1 MKIVSIDVGIK
12 NLAYIILETL
22 DNKSFNIISWDSIN
36 LCGEADLCN
45 YVMES
50 KTKKVNAKNNNKNI
64 KDYLKENKTKENITE
79 PVKICNNKA
88 CYFKDNEFF
97 CKTHAKCQTNYII
110 PSKTLSLQSI
120 KALKLGDLH
129 NLAKK
134 YCISGIDEGA
144 KKDKLLEAVLA
155 GMKDKFLES
164 TTTQSAN
171 DMDLVSVG
179 IGIQNQFNK
188 IPTMMEVDE
197 IIIENQISP
206 IANRMKTIQGM
217 LAQYFIMNN
226 KHKIKF
232 ISSANKLK
240 KFMGGKKTSYG
251 ERKKVSVDIAL
262 GILGQSENMEVSCYV
277 PILKNHKKKDDLADC
292 FLQGLWYLDSK
303 GLVNIDYSHN
313 TKDTNITI
321 DFN

>member
-22 DNKSFNIISWDSIN
+22 DNKSFNIIGWDSIN
-36 LCGEADLCN
+36 LCGEPDLCN
-45 YVMES
+45 YVIETKS
-50 KTKKVNAKNNNKNI
+50 KKTSKKIKFTNNIVNISSNTNK
-64 KDYLKENKTKENITE
+64 E

-88 CYFKDNEFF
+88 CYFKDNNFF
-97 CKTHAKCQTNYII
+97 CKTHAKSQNTYII

-129 NLAKK
+129 SLAKK
-134 YCISGIDEGA
+134 YAIVVDDVGI
-144 KKDKLLEAVLA
+144 KKDKLLDIVLA

-171 DMDLVSVG
+171 DMDLVS
-179 IGIQNQFNK
+179 IGIEIQKKFDK
-188 IPTMMEVDE
+188 ITTMMEVDE

-226 KHKIKF
+226 
-232 ISSANKLK
+232 
-240 KFMGGKKTSYG
+240 
-251 ERKKVSVDIAL
+251 
-262 GILGQSENMEVSCYV
+262 
-277 PILKNHKKKDDLADC
+277 
-292 FLQGLWYLDSK
+292 
-303 GLVNIDYSHN
+303 
-313 TKDTNITI
+313 
-321 DFN
+321 

>member
-22 DNKSFNIISWDSIN
+22 DNKSFNIIGWDSIN
-36 LCGEADLCN
+36 LCGEPDLCN
-45 YVMES
+45 YVMTNL
-50 KTKKVNAKNNNKNI
+50 KTKSKKTI
-64 KDYLKENKTKENITE
+64 KKTNVINDTIESQ
-79 PVKICNNKA
+79 KICNNKA
-88 CYFKDNEFF
+88 CYFKGTNFF
-97 CKTHAKCQTNYII
+97 CKTHAKSQNTYII

-129 NLAKK
+129 SLAKK
-134 YCISGIDEGA
+134 YSIVVDDVGI
-144 KKDKLLEAVLA
+144 KKDKLLEIVLA
-155 GMKDKFLES
+155 SMKDKFLES

-179 IGIQNQFNK
+179 IAIQNKFDK
-188 IPTMMEVDE
+188 ITTMMEVDE

-217 LAQYFIMNN
+217 IAQYFIMNN

-240 KFMGGKKTSYG
+240 KFMGGKKTSYK
-251 ERKKVSVDIAL
+251 ERKEVSIEIAL
-262 GILGQSENMEVSCYV
+262 GILGQSENMNVSCYV

-292 FLQGLWYLDSK
+292 FLQGLWYLDNQK
-303 GLVNIDYSHN
+303 LVNIDYHHN
-313 TKDTNITI
+313 LKDNNIIINT
-321 DFN
+321 D

>member
-1 MKIVSIDVGIK
+1 METK
-12 NLAYIILETL
+12 NKKTSK
-22 DNKSFNIISWDSIN
+22 KSNTS
-36 LCGEADLCN
+36 
-45 YVMES
+45 S
-50 KTKKVNAKNNNKNI
+50 KTKQNSI
-64 KDYLKENKTKENITE
+64 ITDYLKQNKTKENSTE
-79 PVKICNNKA
+79 QVKICGNKA
-88 CYFKDNEFF
+88 CYFKDKEFF

-120 KALKLGDLH
+120 KVLKLGDLH
-129 NLAKK
+129 SLAKK
-134 YCISGIDEGA
+134 YSIGGFDEGI
-144 KKDKLLEAVLA
+144 KKDKMLEIVLA

-179 IGIQNQFNK
+179 IGIQNKFGK
-188 IPTMMEVDE
+188 ISTLMEVDE

-232 ISSANKLK
+232 ISSSNKLK

-292 FLQGLWYLDSK
+292 FLQGLWYLDNK
-303 GLVNIDYSHN
+303 GLVNINYEHN
-313 TKDTNITI
+313 SDTNIIITT
-321 DFN
+321 N